1 MDIRILVAI
10 HKKHW
15 VPADDMYMPLHVG
28 KAISDVDLG
37 YPGDDEGDN
46 ISAKNNKYS
55 ELTGLYW
62 AWKNLDADAIGMAHY
77 RRYLAEPGKSRRVRG
92 ESAEGHILTK
102 STAEQ
107 IFGRVDAIVARRR
120 KYVIETMY
128 SHYDHTHDGEH
139 LRLTGEIIERQCPE
153 YLDAF
158 KAMLERTGGHMFNL
172 FVMKRELFDAYC
184 AWLFPILEELEGLV
198 DDSQMTPFERRYI
211 GRIGELLLD
220 VWLEKNQVSYEE
232 LPYIQLGKTKRF
244 KKARSFLAAKFRH
257 KKYEQSL

>member
-15 VPADDMYMPLHVG
+15 APADDMYLPLHVG
-28 KAISDVDLG
+28 KAISEVELG
-37 YPGDDEGDN
+37 CQGDDEGDN

-62 AWKNLDADAIGMAHY
+62 AWKNVDADAIGLAHY
-77 RRYLAEPGKSRRVRG
+77 RRYLAEPGRLHNVRG
-92 ESAEGHILTK
+92 DSAEGKILTK

-107 IFGRVDAIVARRR
+107 ILSRVDAIVSRRR
-120 KYVIETMY
+120 KYMIETMY

-139 LRLTGEIIERQCPE
+139 LRLTGEIIKRQCPD
-153 YLDAF
+153 YLSAYQN
-158 KAMLERTGGHMFNL
+158 MLNRTSGHMFNL
-172 FVMKRELFDAYC
+172 FVMKKEAFDAYC
-184 AWLFPILEELEGLV
+184 AWLFPILEELEAEV

-220 VWLEKNQVSYEE
+220 VWMEKNQVSYEE
-232 LPYIQLGKTKRF
+232 LPYIQLGKTNRL
-244 KKARSFLAAKFRH
+244 KKAWSFLGAKFRH
-257 KKYEQSL
+257 RKYEQSL